1 MRLTK
6 TTRHAIRVLIVCAER
21 SELIRVSEIA
31 AAIDVS
37 DLNAFKIVNLMS
49 RAGLLQAIRGRNGGV
64 RLVRPPERV
73 LIGDVVRAME
83 QPDMEVS
90 GQSASGPV
98 RRRQINAMFDDAL
111 EAFIAVL
118 NQHSLADLI
127 AGRAGIAQR
136 SLGGSPRRR
145 RPGSRTTRMS

>member
-6 TTRHAIRVLIVCAER
+6 TTRHAIRVLIVCAEK

-37 DLNAFKIVNLMS
+37 DLNAFKIVNIMS
-49 RAGLLQAIRGRNGGV
+49 RAGLLQATRGRNGGV
-64 RLVRPPERV
+64 RLAQPPERIG
-73 LIGDVVRAME
+73 IGDVVRAME

-90 GQSASGPV
+90 EHSASGPG
-98 RRRQINAMFDDAL
+98 RRKQINAMFDDAL

-127 AGRAGIAQR
+127 AGRAGFAQK
-136 SLGGSPRRR
+136 SLGSRRPRRR
-145 RPGSRTTRMS
+145 SGSRTSRMS